1 MRRGICGMGLFG
13 FGKKKESSKEY
24 KYNMLFNSPI
34 DNDRNQQIKT
44 LALKR
49 IGDAGV
55 DVNDVK
61 TTSFGEYGSRGDFT
75 GQPGESISIEC
86 ASTPTMESSSSYS
99 AITVKSNLCSEEAIR
114 QAFQEIRSEVY
125 DMGYGFTEY

>member
-1 MRRGICGMGLFG
+1 
-13 FGKKKESSKEY
+13 
-24 KYNMLFNSPI
+24 MLFNSPI

-75 GQPGESISIEC
+75 WQPGESISIEC
-86 ASTPTMESSSSYS
+86 ASTTTMESSSSYI